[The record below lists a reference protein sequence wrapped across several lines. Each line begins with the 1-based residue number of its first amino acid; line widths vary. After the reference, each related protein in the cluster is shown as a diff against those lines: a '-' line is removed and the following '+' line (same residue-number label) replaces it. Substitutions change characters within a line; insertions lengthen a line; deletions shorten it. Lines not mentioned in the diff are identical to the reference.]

1 MKKLRV
7 AGLLSLILFGI
18 VASAACA
25 YAAETAKKTAKEK
38 LAILD
43 LEAKYGIARE
53 FAEGLSVIVR
63 DEIHSF
69 GDYEVMSRED
79 LQAVASQEQLKQALG
94 CEEGG
99 QCLIDF
105 GRAIGTRFMVVGSIS
120 KFGSTYTI
128 SLRMLDTQRESAG
141 VVNRAS
147 LNCKCA
153 EDELIV
159 TAQNVAAKLMGKD
172 TPEMLA
178 AKQAAEKERLA
189 AEKIEAKKAEK
200 AEKEKQAAIAEE
212 KRKADEAEKKKIAV
226 EQARLTEEKKRLEEA
241 ERQKAEKTEREKQAV
256 IAEEKRKAD
265 EAEKKK
271 LAAEQARQT
280 EEKKRLEE
288 VERKKTEKA
297 EKEKQSVIAEE
308 RRKADEAKK
317 KIAEEQALV
326 EEKKRKEEAKQ
337 KSLSALEPKSGDVFT
352 DPTTGM
358 ELVYVPKGCF
368 QMGDTFDDGLINEK
382 PVHEVCV
389 DGFYIGRYEVTQ
401 EEYSKIT
408 GSNPLKS
415 KKGDRYPV
423 ETVSWDDAQAFIQNL
438 NGKNGG
444 NYRLPTEAEWEYA
457 ARSGG
462 RKEKYS
468 GADSPDA
475 VSWNKSNSS
484 GSTHQ
489 VGTKSPN
496 SFGLYDMTGNVWEW
510 CQDWYDSSY
519 YNNSPR
525 NNPKGAQSGVFRVF
539 RGGGW
544 DDEPWLVRVAF
555 RYGDSPDLSDSNVGF
570 RLVLSVQ

>member
-25 YAAETAKKTAKEK
+25 HADETAKKTAKEK

-43 LEAKYGIARE
+43 LEAKYGIAKE

-79 LQAVASQEQLKQALG
+79 LQAVASQEQLKQAMG
-94 CEEGG
+94 CDEGG

-141 VVNRAS
+141 VVNRVS

-153 EDELIV
+153 EDDLIV
-159 TAQNVAAKLMGKD
+159 TAQNVAAKLMGKE

-189 AEKIEAKKAEK
+189 AEKFEAKKAEK
-200 AEKEKQAAIAEE
+200 AEKEKQAALAEE
-212 KRKADEAEKKKIAV
+212 KRKADEAE
-226 EQARLTEEKKRLEEA
+226 
-241 ERQKAEKTEREKQAV
+241 
-256 IAEEKRKAD
+256 
-265 EAEKKK
+265 
-271 LAAEQARQT
+271 
-280 EEKKRLEE
+280 
-288 VERKKTEKA
+288 RKKAEKA
-297 EKEKQSVIAEE
+297 EKEKQVTIAEE
-308 RRKADEAKK
+308 RRKADEVEKK
-317 KIAEEQALV
+317 KIAAEQVRLV
-326 EEKKRKEEAKQ
+326 EEKKRKEEAEQ
-337 KSLSALEPKSGDVFT
+337 KRLAALGPKSGDVFT
-352 DPTTGM
+352 DPITGM

-368 QMGDTFDDGLINEK
+368 QMGDTFGNGDNDEK

-389 DGFYIGRYEVTQ
+389 DGFSIGRYEVTQ
-401 EEYSKIT
+401 GEYTKIT
-408 GSNPLKS
+408 NSNPAKF

-423 ETVSWDDAQAFIQNL
+423 EQVSWDDAQAFIRSL
-438 NGKNGG
+438 NSKSDKS
-444 NYRLPTEAEWEYA
+444 YRLPTEAEWEYA

-462 RKEKYS
+462 RKEKYA
-468 GADSPDA
+468 GVDSPDA
-475 VSWNKSNSS
+475 VAWYSTNSG

-496 SFGLYDMTGNVWEW
+496 ALGLYDMSGNVWEW
-510 CQDWYDSSY
+510 CQDWFAFSY

-525 NNPKGAQSGVFRVF
+525 DNPQGSSSGVDRVL
-539 RGGGW
+539 RGGSWRNVPRG
-544 DDEPWLVRVAF
+544 VRAAY
-555 RYGDSPDLSDSNVGF
+555 RDGHAPGYRNINLGF
-570 RLVLSVQ
+570 RLILPVQ